1 MPIELDYTPT
11 SGAKI
16 RVVGVGGGGGN
27 AINSMIKRGLA
38 GVDFIAA
45 NTDQQAL
52 QANLAPVKVQ
62 IGKELTRGLGAG
74 ADPGIGQLAVEESVD
89 DVREALAHSDMVFV
103 TAGMGGGTGTG
114 GAPVIARV
122 GRELDALVVG
132 IVTRPFTWEARKRTN
147 SAENGISE
155 LRKQVDALIVIPN
168 QKLMNIID
176 RNTSFVEAFQKVD
189 DVLYNATKGIA
200 DIISGNGYVNV
211 DFADVR
217 TIMKNKGD
225 ALMGIGIARGENRAV
240 EAATSAIN
248 SPLLEG
254 VSIKGA
260 EGVLINISANN
271 TVSMIEIGEAVQT
284 IEEAAGEQANL
295 IFGVV
300 FNDELGENM
309 MVTVVAT
316 GYKQASATGSIENT
330 TQAVIEEL
338 KCATEPTQ
346 VIELVAQAKNIPVSV
361 VPVQQHVVVAPEA
374 IATPIHPQQAQTAD
388 PVVQSPI
395 VQPITHDVFAMDV
408 EHQHQVVA
416 EVIYQESQSVE
427 QVKVAANGGVAYL
440 PEQFVAAH
448 QQQTVQLQ
456 SQANQQYHQPRTI
469 PGAAPIGHNETQKY
483 DAPAHARR
491 SYGSIPLNGGN
502 NSSNGSKGHNGNN
515 HHSGNNQK
523 GNVVHQSHLSQNHN
537 ASTKV
542 ANTQATKDKSP
553 IEKPAFLR
561 KIMD

>member
-27 AINSMIKRGLA
+27 AINSMIKRGLD

-89 DVREALAHSDMVFV
+89 DVREALANSDMVFV

-132 IVTRPFTWEARKRTN
+132 IVTRPFTWEARKRTH
-147 SAENGISE
+147 SAEHGISE

-254 VSIKGA
+254 VSISGA

-300 FNDELGENM
+300 FNEDLGDNM

-316 GYKQASATGSIENT
+316 GYKQVSATGTVETT
-330 TQAVIEEL
+330 TQVAVQQQQ
-338 KCATEPTQ
+338 C
-346 VIELVAQAKNIPVSV
+346 VAES
-361 VPVQQHVVVAPEA
+361 VPVVEPVLQVASVPAPVAPVQHQVVA
-374 IATPIHPQQAQTAD
+374 TPVHAQVQQPAQTIK
-388 PVVQSPI
+388 PIIQPQVQEVPTVV
-395 VQPITHDVFAMDV
+395 V
-408 EHQHQVVA
+408 EHQHQEIA
-416 EVIYQESQSVE
+416 EVVYQETVSIDE
-427 QVKVAANGGVAYL
+427 IKIAANGGVAYM
-440 PEQFVAAH
+440 PEQFVVAH

-456 SQANQQYHQPRTI
+456 SQANHQYHQPRTI

-502 NSSNGSKGHNGNN
+502 NSSNGNKGHNGGN
-515 HHSGNNQK
+515 HQSGNNSK
-523 GNVVHQSHLSQNHN
+523 GNGAHQSHPTPSHN
-537 ASTKV
+537 TS
-542 ANTQATKDKSP
+542 TQATKDKSP

>member
-27 AINSMIKRGLA
+27 AINSMIKRGLD

-89 DVREALAHSDMVFV
+89 DVREALANSDMVFV

-132 IVTRPFTWEARKRTN
+132 IVTRPFTWEARKRTH
-147 SAENGISE
+147 SAEHGISE

-225 ALMGIGIARGENRAV
+225 ALMGIGIARGDNRAV

-254 VSIKGA
+254 VSISGA

-300 FNDELGENM
+300 FNEDLGDNM

-316 GYKQASATGSIENT
+316 GYKQVSATGTVENT
-330 TQAVIEEL
+330 TQVAV
-338 KCATEPTQ
+338 PQPQ
-346 VIELVAQAKNIPVSV
+346 VIAEPVAEPAVQVATAPVT
-361 VPVQQHVVVAPEA
+361 PIQQQV
-374 IATPIHPQQAQTAD
+374 IATPVHAQQPAQVIQ
-388 PVVQSPI
+388 PVVQPQIQEIPS
-395 VQPITHDVFAMDV
+395 VLV
-408 EHQHQVVA
+408 ERQEVA
-416 EVIYQESQSVE
+416 EVVYQEAVCIE
-427 QVKVAANGGVAYL
+427 EVKIAANGGVAYM
-440 PEQFVAAH
+440 PEQFVVAH
-448 QQQTVQLQ
+448 QQQSVQLHN
-456 SQANQQYHQPRTI
+456 QANHQYHQPRTI

-491 SYGSIPLNGGN
+491 SYGSIPLNGAN
-502 NSSNGSKGHNGNN
+502 NSSNGTGSKGHNGSN
-515 HHSGNNQK
+515 HQSGNNPK
-523 GNVVHQSHLSQNHN
+523 GNGAHSTHQTPSHN
-537 ASTKV
+537 AS
-542 ANTQATKDKSP
+542 TQATKDKSP